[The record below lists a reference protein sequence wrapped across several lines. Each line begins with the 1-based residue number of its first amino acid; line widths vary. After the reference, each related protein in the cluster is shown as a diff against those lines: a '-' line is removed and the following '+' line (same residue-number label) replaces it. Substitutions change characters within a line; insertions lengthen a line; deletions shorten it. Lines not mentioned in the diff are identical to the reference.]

1 MGIAWLLLLRTFA
14 SRPKR
19 TVLFLLGY
27 ALATGVMITLLA
39 VGEAVLVQ
47 ARDKNLVGGGDVVL
61 VPLGIDIESLKVGGV
76 SSMYYS
82 IPQARFIVHQML
94 SSSRFQNEI
103 EMISPYLYS
112 EVLYA
117 RKPQTGTEARPPG
130 QVEAV
135 FAEGSI
141 PDFEQTIKRWK
152 LPWKNN
158 EADRD
163 WIQSVNLNDIDRF
176 HLPSSANL
184 PMDQWSEWHYF
195 NFDANDFH
203 GYLSFMASGDVVND
217 RGAWIVSL
225 QLFDG
230 NYKRYAQ
237 TYPATRNQLPLE
249 RVDYVVGSN
258 RIKLVNGIYEIDLN
272 FTDKSSVRGNLR
284 YTPVPNLYSP
294 PIMLAESEGFES
306 GYVIPSVKGTY
317 EGSLTIGNRNYDFNK
332 AAGYH
337 DHNWGVW
344 QQPQNQGDPVRWNW
358 GHAFSDSYSLFY
370 GEIFLKDRSR
380 GLFVVVFDNKG
391 YVTVFRPGSIQ
402 YSDFVHQPESISV
415 PQHLRIAQN
424 KPFTSIEM
432 DGTSKSFAATPME
445 LDKSLFFIQ
454 YKMDYRIKLEI
465 DGKSVTFPASG
476 NAETFV
482 KK

>member
-14 SRPKR
+14 TRPKR
-19 TVLFLLGY
+19 TFLFLLGY

-39 VGEAVLVQ
+39 VGEAVLIQ
-47 ARDKNLVGGGDVVL
+47 ARDKNLVGGGDLVL

-76 SSMYYS
+76 AAMYYS

-117 RKPQTGTEARPPG
+117 RKPKAGIEGRSPG
-130 QVEAV
+130 YGVETV

-141 PDFEQTIKRWK
+141 PEYEKAIKRWE

-158 EADRD
+158 DADQD
-163 WIQSVNLNDIDRF
+163 WIQPPDLNQIDRF
-176 HLPSSANL
+176 HLPSSENL
-184 PMDQWSEWHYF
+184 PLDQWAEWHYF
-195 NFDANDFH
+195 NFHANNFF
-203 GYLSFMASGDVVND
+203 GYLSFMVTGDVMHD
-217 RGAWIVSL
+217 RGTWIVSL

-237 TYPATRNQLPLE
+237 TYPATRNQLPLK
-249 RVDYVVGSN
+249 VVNYVVGSN
-258 RIKLVNGIYEIDLN
+258 QIKLVNNIYEIDLN
-272 FTDKSSVRGNLR
+272 FDEVRGKLR
-284 YTPVPNLYSP
+284 YSPSPNLYCP
-294 PIMLAESEGFES
+294 PVMLAESEGFES
-306 GYVIPSVKGTY
+306 GYVIPSVKGNF
-317 EGSLTIGNRNYDFNK
+317 EGSLLIGGRIYDFNK

-337 DHNWGVW
+337 DHNWGIW
-344 QQPQNQGDPVRWNW
+344 QQPQSSGDPVRWNW

-402 YSDFVHQPESISV
+402 YCDFIQQPQGISV
-415 PQHLRIAQN
+415 PKRLHITQQ
-424 KPFTSIEM
+424 KPFTGIEM
-432 DGTSKSFAATPME
+432 DGTSKSFAATPMQSKNP
-445 LDKSLFFIQ
+445 LYFIQ
-454 YKMDYRIKLEI
+454 YKMDYTIKLGI
-465 DGKSVTFPASG
+465 DGKLISFPAHG

-482 KK
+482 RKH